1 MTKAFFGDAGPTVVP
16 PATGPIPV
24 QTARASHPVVAVTPS
39 AGATAPFAVG
49 STSVRFNDASVRRTF
64 ARRHTA
70 TG

>member
-1 MTKAFFGDAGPTVVP
+1 MSKAFFGDAGPTVVP

-24 QTARASHPVVAVTPS
+24 QTSAASRPLVTVTPS

-49 STSVRFNDASVRRTF
+49 SSTVRFNDASVRRTF

>member
-24 QTARASHPVVAVTPS
+24 QKALRSTVPGAATPS
-39 AGATAPFAVG
+39 AGAMTPFAVG
-49 STSVRFNDASVRRTF
+49 STTVRLNDASVRRFF

-70 TG
+70 AG